1 MSEAIC
7 NECKNTFR
15 IDEGSIEIECIDI
28 DRKIER
34 QFYKCPNCGHKYTIL
49 ITDQQMRDMINQRAV
64 IRDRIRILREH
75 NFTGDEL
82 AEQDEDLKNEIW
94 ERAQQLKEEY
104 EKGSFTE

>member
-1 MSEAIC
+1 MQIIAEHPDSEPAQAVA
-7 NECKNTFR
+7 K
-15 IDEGSIEIECIDI
+15 GA
-28 DRKIER
+28 K
-34 QFYKCPNCGHKYTIL
+34 
-49 ITDQQMRDMINQRAV
+49 INQRAV

-94 ERAQQLKEEY
+94 ERAQQLKEEN

>member
-1 MSEAIC
+1 
-7 NECKNTFR
+7 
-15 IDEGSIEIECIDI
+15 
-28 DRKIER
+28 
-34 QFYKCPNCGHKYTIL
+34 
-49 ITDQQMRDMINQRAV
+49 MRDMINHRAV